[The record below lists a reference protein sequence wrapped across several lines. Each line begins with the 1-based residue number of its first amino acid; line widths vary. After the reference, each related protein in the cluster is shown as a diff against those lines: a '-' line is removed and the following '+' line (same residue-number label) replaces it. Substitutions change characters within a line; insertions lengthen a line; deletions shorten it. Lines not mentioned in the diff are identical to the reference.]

1 MDEYALLLRSKSDHS
16 ELKRLVHDLL
26 NIDAECPEVWV
37 ASAIYWDMRNDK
49 ERAATY
55 VDKVVF
61 RFHQLRNLYSLIYLF
76 LDVVVYLRALW
87 WMRDIHSPTL

>member
-26 NIDAECPEVWV
+26 NIDAGCPEVWV

-61 RFHQLRNLYSLIYLF
+61 CFHQLRNLYSLFLF
-76 LDVVVYLRALW
+76 LNGVVYVRALW
-87 WMRDIHSPTL
+87 WMRDIHWPTL